1 MRGLPS
7 SSEQE
12 DMPISNITTRGNNN
26 LFMGTDLSNYMQ
38 TINIM
43 NRFMQITEPV
53 SGLFLQLVRT
63 EPERSIKRTETD
75 DAR

>member
-1 MRGLPS
+1 
-7 SSEQE
+7 
-12 DMPISNITTRGNNN
+12 
-26 LFMGTDLSNYMQ
+26 MGTDLSNYMQ